1 MDALPH
7 EIIVLTLSWIHP
19 TNLLLLRVLSSKFN
33 ALIST
38 RSCIAATLLRFVPRN
53 KTDSKLYWTEFDL
66 LFFSWPPLFQSVY
79 AECILKKFTRI
90 DWAAAPSSDLL
101 LMKPIPPA
109 LGILHNLKDLDLSEA
124 GISGQFPIELT
135 RLPLL
140 EALCL
145 ALNCLHGP
153 IPPEISQLTKLE
165 HLNLACNN
173 FTGPLDPIYALKSI
187 KTLIVRVNSLS
198 GTLSPEIS
206 NLTSLI
212 HLDLSHNNFHGFI
225 PLEIK
230 GCKASLQVLYL
241 RGNNFGGSIPQS
253 LFECSL
259 LRRLDLSENELE
271 GVVCGQSVLNLVELR
286 EFIVMKGNL
295 LERPLPWMELSLL
308 EHLIEIE

>member
-19 TNLLLLRVLSSKFN
+19 TNLLLLRMLSSKFN

-124 GISGQFPIELT
+124 GISGLMSRAQ
-135 RLPLL
+135 LP
-140 EALCL
+140 AW
-145 ALNCLHGP
+145 P

-187 KTLIVRVNSLS
+187 KTLIVRVNSFS